1 MSLLDLFGINKEA
14 KKSDVIRNAPDIESK
29 IEKTKTRA
37 DELFKEINP
46 DLVNNLQNNFFEIGP
61 SKIETPIS
69 KAYDFLT
76 EGRFDNPFNRNNKLG
91 ILDLVQTGKFLS
103 NPTFTSGIFSPIA
116 PFAIKGIASLI
127 SNIRN
132 PYKGAFGGLNKQTI
146 DAIQREQISDFY
158 DRFEKGQVDL
168 SGGITTA
175 QDTRRGGQYDG
186 GGGGKTGG
194 GFSSAERGAALHG

>member
-14 KKSDVIRNAPDIESK
+14 KKSDVIRNAPKIESK

-37 DELFKEINP
+37 DELLKEINP

-76 EGRFDNPFNRNNKLG
+76 EGRFDNPFNRNNRFG

-146 DAIQREQISDFY
+146 DAIQKERISDFY
-158 DRFEKGQVDL
+158 DRFDKGQVDL
-168 SGGITTA
+168 SGGITAA
-175 QDTRRGGQYDG
+175 QDKARGDYSRN
-186 GGGGKTGG
+186 GGGKTGG